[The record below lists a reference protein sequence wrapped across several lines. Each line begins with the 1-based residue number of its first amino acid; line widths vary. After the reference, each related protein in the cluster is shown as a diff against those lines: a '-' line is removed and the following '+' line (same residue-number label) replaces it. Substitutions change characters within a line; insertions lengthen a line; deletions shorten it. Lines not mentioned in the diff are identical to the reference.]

1 MPILTP
7 HLPLFIPLFISI
19 FLLSTPT
26 LAQTTSNSTTAS
38 LPQCALECLNPASLL
53 AGCAA
58 GDYACSCQ
66 HFAEI
71 SLEARPCILNA
82 CNTTKELPRVCEGI
96 RDLCRVYK
104 VPVPEGCGVNVTLDG
119 GGGS

>member
-7 HLPLFIPLFISI
+7 HLPLFISI
-19 FLLSTPT
+19 FLLSTPLLPT
-26 LAQTTSNSTTAS
+26 LAQTSNSTTAS

-58 GDYACSCQ
+58 GDYACSCR
-66 HFAEI
+66 HFDKI

-82 CNTTKELPRVCEGI
+82 CNVTKELPRVCEGI

-119 GGGS
+119 GGGGR